1 MQIAYKKSFDE
12 GEELVQVFA
21 NTRNPAIKQKIV
33 SVYAPL
39 VKYIIGRINISF
51 STTLSKEDLYQ
62 YGILGLLKALERFDA
77 NRGVPF
83 KAYAYK
89 RINGEVI
96 DALRKEG
103 LIGRDKYEKVR
114 QLENTIRELTSIFGR
129 EPSVEEVCDR
139 LEITENEYYSTLNAS
154 QLTYTTSLNTK
165 ITDDDGDFIY
175 RIDRL
180 VDENQNSPDEILIKE
195 NLKTCLKRLIGK
207 LPEKPKLI
215 LALYFYEELTLADIG
230 KVVGLSEAR
239 ISQILSKTLLELKTK
254 LG

>member
-21 NTRNPAIKQKIV
+21 NTRNAAIKQKIV

-39 VKYIIGRINISF
+39 IKYIIGRINISF

-62 YGILGLLKALERFDA
+62 YGILGLLKALERFDV

-129 EPSVEEVCDR
+129 EPSV
-139 LEITENEYYSTLNAS
+139 
-154 QLTYTTSLNTK
+154 Q
-165 ITDDDGDFIY
+165 
-175 RIDRL
+175 
-180 VDENQNSPDEILIKE
+180 
-195 NLKTCLKRLIGK
+195 
-207 LPEKPKLI
+207 
-215 LALYFYEELTLADIG
+215 
-230 KVVGLSEAR
+230 
-239 ISQILSKTLLELKTK
+239 
-254 LG
+254 